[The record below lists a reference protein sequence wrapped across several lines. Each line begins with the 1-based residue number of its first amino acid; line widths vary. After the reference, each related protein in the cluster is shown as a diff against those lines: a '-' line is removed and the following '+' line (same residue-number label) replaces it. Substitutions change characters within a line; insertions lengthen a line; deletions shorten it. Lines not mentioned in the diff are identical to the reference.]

1 MSCTTQLHSKC
12 SRLRRRSLWA
22 EHLGD
27 CADPA
32 YRDPSSLECVRAI
45 RGIANANWEAYVQKE
60 DVPMRGH
67 LMTWPYRYHKDGT
80 VTQLIKKFPM
90 TKDPVMGK
98 KHPLLAPKLMSS

>member
-1 MSCTTQLHSKC
+1 MLRNRPKVLHL
-12 SRLRRRSLWA
+12 LRRRSLWA

-32 YRDPSSLECVRAI
+32 YRDPASLECVRVV
-45 RGIANANWEAYVQKE
+45 RRIADANWEAYVQEK
-60 DVPMRGH
+60 DVPMQGH
-67 LMTWPYRYHKDGT
+67 LMMWPYRYHKDGS

-98 KHPLLAPKLMSS
+98 KHPILAPKLMSG